1 MTNISELANEL
12 KDATRWQK
20 TPLPL
25 SDNDYV
31 SIIIRALKR
40 LYFDTGRASVFNMDM
55 ITKNDDENVCFTE
68 DLPIDEE
75 EYVLLCAQI
84 GFFNQVKTDVNNIV
98 GYTTD
103 ALSVTNADKPYAN
116 IKDSIEKLENERRI
130 TYYKMIRYVMS

>member
-40 LYFDTGRASVFNMDM
+40 LYIDTGRASVFNMDM
-55 ITKNDDENVCFTE
+55 ITKNDEENVCFTE

-130 TYYKMIRYVMS
+130 TYYKMMRYVMS

>member
-25 SDNDYV
+25 SDNDYI

-40 LYFDTGRASVFNMDM
+40 LYIDTGRASVFNMDM
-55 ITKNDDENVCFTE
+55 ITKNDEENVCFTE

>member
-12 KDATRWQK
+12 KDGTRWQK

-31 SIIIRALKR
+31 SITIRALKR
-40 LYFDTGRASVFNMDM
+40 LYIDTGRASVFNMDM
-55 ITKNDDENVCFTE
+55 ITENDEKNVCFTE

>member
-25 SDNDYV
+25 SNNDYV

-40 LYFDTGRASVFNMDM
+40 LYIDTGRASVFNMDM

-68 DLPIDEE
+68 GLPIDEE

-103 ALSVTNADKPYAN
+103 ALSVTNAAKPYAN

-130 TYYKMIRYVMS
+130 TYYKMILYVMS